1 MPGTA
6 LGVEGTPEREKDKVC
21 SQGTCILDEEPEN
34 TPTIK
39 RVMSDGEATGQQG
52 RVTESKGSALDKM
65 VRERL
70 PEEAIFELRYEG

>member
-39 RVMSDGEATGQQG
+39 RVMSDGGEGATGQQG
-52 RVTESKGSALDKM
+52 RVTESKGSALDG
-65 VRERL
+65 RRRT
-70 PEEAIFELRYEG
+70 P